1 MVVRRKTCSLCE
13 AQCGLLI
20 DVEGDQVRSI
30 RGDPDDVLSRGYLCP
45 KAVALQD
52 LHADPD
58 RLRQPMVREGERWRE
73 IGWDEAYD
81 QVADR
86 LAAVVAEHGREALGL
101 YLGNPN
107 VHNYAALLAIPTFAR
122 ALQSKSRFS
131 ATSVDQLPHMFA
143 ALQMFGHQLALPVP
157 DLERTEHLVILGAN
171 PVVSNGSLMTA
182 PDMRRRLK
190 AIGDRGGKV
199 VVLDPRRTETAD
211 LADQHAFVRP
221 GTDTVLLLAWLR
233 VMFDE
238 DLVDDGPWRAHARG
252 LERIA
257 EVAQLTTPE
266 EAAPVVGLAVDE
278 IRAMVRAFCAAP
290 SAALYGRVGVCT
302 QRFGGLS
309 AWLVYLVNILSGN
322 LDRAGGLMF
331 PTSPVPFRKL
341 AGRGHFDAWRSRVRG
356 LPEFSAELPV
366 AVLAEEIETQG
377 PGQIRALVTVAGN
390 PVLSTPNGGRLDGA
404 LASLDFMVSVEMYIN
419 ETSRHA
425 DIILPPVS
433 AMQRDHFALAFYNM
447 AVHNTVKFDERV
459 FEIEEGSQQ
468 DFDIL
473 MALSRRLA
481 RHVPG
486 RRGLVV
492 RREVALL
499 GWLGPR
505 RVLDLMLRFGA
516 YGTGFN
522 PFGRGLTLERVQA
535 NPGGID
541 LGPLQP
547 ALPAVLETR
556 DRKIDL
562 APAPI
567 IADLGRVRGWL
578 DAQAEATAD
587 GMLLIGRRQLR
598 GCNSWMHNVDRLVKG
613 RDRCTLQIH
622 PESAARCGVVDGGRA
637 EVRSRVGSV
646 VVGVEVTDALMPGVV
661 SIPHGWGHG
670 REGTGW
676 RVAAVHPGASIND
689 LTDDQE
695 VDGLTGNA
703 AFSGIEVEVKPSAMS
718 ASTAKV
724 A

>member
-107 VHNYAALLAIPTFAR
+107 VHNYAALLAIPTFTR

-157 DLERTEHLVILGAN
+157 DLARTEHLVILGAN

-290 SAALYGRVGVCT
+290 SAVMILGAARSSSSWTRASSRAVQSAAPSRPSIPSTKQTRGRRIAWQPFAMASAPPSTTVRASSLTPARARAAAAPPSPMTTKSTASGLGT
-302 QRFGGLS
+302 GRSRRSYSKGGC
-309 AWLVYLVNILSGN
+309 
-322 LDRAGGLMF
+322 
-331 PTSPVPFRKL
+331 SPVRRS
-341 AGRGHFDAWRSRVRG
+341 GRPMRS
-356 LPEFSAELPV
+356 
-366 AVLAEEIETQG
+366 I
-377 PGQIRALVTVAGN
+377 
-390 PVLSTPNGGRLDGA
+390 
-404 LASLDFMVSVEMYIN
+404 
-419 ETSRHA
+419 
-425 DIILPPVS
+425 
-433 AMQRDHFALAFYNM
+433 
-447 AVHNTVKFDERV
+447 
-459 FEIEEGSQQ
+459 
-468 DFDIL
+468 
-473 MALSRRLA
+473 
-481 RHVPG
+481 
-486 RRGLVV
+486 
-492 RREVALL
+492 
-499 GWLGPR
+499 
-505 RVLDLMLRFGA
+505 
-516 YGTGFN
+516 
-522 PFGRGLTLERVQA
+522 
-535 NPGGID
+535 
-541 LGPLQP
+541 
-547 ALPAVLETR
+547 
-556 DRKIDL
+556 
-562 APAPI
+562 
-567 IADLGRVRGWL
+567 
-578 DAQAEATAD
+578 
-587 GMLLIGRRQLR
+587 
-598 GCNSWMHNVDRLVKG
+598 
-613 RDRCTLQIH
+613 
-622 PESAARCGVVDGGRA
+622 
-637 EVRSRVGSV
+637 VRSANLRHISK
-646 VVGVEVTDALMPGVV
+646 
-661 SIPHGWGHG
+661 
-670 REGTGW
+670 
-676 RVAAVHPGASIND
+676 AA
-689 LTDDQE
+689 
-695 VDGLTGNA
+695 
-703 AFSGIEVEVKPSAMS
+703 
-718 ASTAKV
+718 
-724 A
+724 